1 MTLQTLFAKATVR
14 AIDGDAKGSNGSESV
29 SRLHRTALKVLHQLL
44 LSPFAKSLADMELE
58 NVLTA
63 RLISAIE
70 TKDTFVQVSLLD
82 VLFAA
87 LKLSLMRPTS
97 QLGQLKRDA
106 ISIKGNRT
114 TATAQDPEKSNPPP
128 PQAKP
133 PQQLVKCLVGG
144 FSSPSGRPIL
154 DSWINFLTEC
164 LPLLENV
171 IFQILIPLVE
181 CLCNQIRQTFDVLK
195 QVFKEGEQRGI
206 AERIKSPE
214 GTLVALL
221 NGLEQILAAAHDK
234 LVTEELKTP
243 GPKSP
248 DAQTTG
254 GFFGNMV
261 SGVFAVESPQNR
273 SSAAN
278 NRLTV
283 LLCFQ
288 DTVKSCYSIWSWG
301 DANAG
306 LGEGESVLD
315 PGSKE
320 SWLYTSVRLR
330 GRARR
335 ILEHLFAAE
344 TLECLETL
352 IELWP
357 AKGAVG
363 RDIGHKKMA
372 SIFKLI
378 NVLDGSRPK
387 HTIPAIFNA
396 IYSRTNPAALD
407 PARKSTLT
415 AELSDLDVV
424 VFLVEYARSLEDDAM
439 DEIWADC
446 MVFLRDVL
454 TNPFPHRQTLPSLLS
469 FTAILGEKVD
479 NTNFGEQKRMRKEL
493 GVCYSNCVFLVYLSC
508 HFPLTRSLGPIL
520 TAINGSIYRQTD
532 GTEYLRST
540 STSGRVA
547 DGEGSRRGW
556 QNRTSRQGKNFPR
569 RHRGYLSINH
579 PRTSQSPC

>member
-1 MTLQTLFAKATVR
+1 MPLQNFFVKVTIR
-14 AIDGDAKGSNGSESV
+14 AIDGDAKDQDGSESI
-29 SRLHRTALKVLHQLL
+29 SRLHRTALKVLHRLL
-44 LSPFAKSLADMELE
+44 LSPYAKPLAEMELE

-63 RLISAIE
+63 RLISAID

-87 LKLSLMRPTS
+87 LKLSLVRPTS
-97 QLGQLKRDA
+97 QLGQLKVQA
-106 ISIKGNRT
+106 GSIKGNRVS
-114 TATAQDPEKSNPPP
+114 AAAPDSEKANPPL

-144 FSSPSGRPIL
+144 FSSPSGRPVL

-171 IFQILIPLVE
+171 IFQILISLVE
-181 CLCNQIRQTFDVLK
+181 CLCEQIRKTFDALK
-195 QVFKEGEQRGI
+195 QVFQEGEQRGV
-206 AERIKSPE
+206 AAKIKSPE

-234 LVTEELKTP
+234 LVTEEIKTA

-301 DANAG
+301 DANSG
-306 LGEGESVLD
+306 VREGETTLD
-315 PGSKE
+315 SASRE
-320 SWLYTSVRLR
+320 SWVHTSVRMR

-357 AKGAVG
+357 TKNSSG
-363 RDIGHKKMA
+363 RDTSNKKMA
-372 SIFKLI
+372 TIFKLI

-407 PARKSTLT
+407 PNRKSTLT

-454 TNPFPHRQTLPSLLS
+454 ANPFPHRQTLPSLLS

-493 GVCYSNCVFLVYLSC
+493 GVCRSDAFIPLLSIASLYTFYSVIPCLI
-508 HFPLTRSLGPIL
+508 PELGPIL
-520 TAINGSIYRQTD
+520 AALDSSLYG
-532 GTEYLRST
+532 
-540 STSGRVA
+540 
-547 DGEGSRRGW
+547 
-556 QNRTSRQGKNFPR
+556 
-569 RHRGYLSINH
+569 
-579 PRTSQSPC
+579 